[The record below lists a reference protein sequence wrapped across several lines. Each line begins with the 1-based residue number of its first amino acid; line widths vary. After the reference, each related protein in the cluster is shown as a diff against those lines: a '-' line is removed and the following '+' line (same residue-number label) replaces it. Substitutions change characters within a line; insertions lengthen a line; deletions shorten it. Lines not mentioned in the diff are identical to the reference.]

1 MNYCKIVQKIKYI
14 PPPQY
19 IQRGNDKVNMGNI
32 YLDDI
37 TKRMSVNSK
46 ENNAKEKC
54 FSIPK
59 FRDKGK
65 WGGGGS
71 AELGWEV
78 RSKLD
83 GKLWNLSSL
92 LEFSEKQNQ

>member
-1 MNYCKIVQKIKYI
+1 MIKSI
-14 PPPQY
+14 WE
-19 IQRGNDKVNMGNI
+19 NI

-46 ENNAKEKC
+46 ENNAKEKR

-65 WGGGGS
+65 WGGGGEGS
-71 AELGWEV
+71 TELG
-78 RSKLD
+78 
-83 GKLWNLSSL
+83 
-92 LEFSEKQNQ
+92 

>member
-1 MNYCKIVQKIKYI
+1 MIKSI
-14 PPPQY
+14 WE
-19 IQRGNDKVNMGNI
+19 NI

-71 AELGWEV
+71 AELG
-78 RSKLD
+78 
-83 GKLWNLSSL
+83 
-92 LEFSEKQNQ
+92 

>member
-1 MNYCKIVQKIKYI
+1 LILPLNLVQLSLFFFHSPPNINIEEMIKSI
-14 PPPQY
+14 WE
-19 IQRGNDKVNMGNI
+19 NI
-32 YLDDI
+32 YSDEI

-65 WGGGGS
+65 WGRNGKKKGS
-71 AELGWEV
+71 AELG
-78 RSKLD
+78 
-83 GKLWNLSSL
+83 
-92 LEFSEKQNQ
+92 

>member
-1 MNYCKIVQKIKYI
+1 MIKSI
-14 PPPQY
+14 WE
-19 IQRGNDKVNMGNI
+19 NI
-32 YLDDI
+32 YSDEI

-65 WGGGGS
+65 WGGNGKKKGS
-71 AELGWEV
+71 AELG
-78 RSKLD
+78 
-83 GKLWNLSSL
+83 
-92 LEFSEKQNQ
+92 